1 MRLVALVQDQQ
12 SIDRFLRGIG
22 ESTDF
27 PPLAPARGPPYFT
40 VRDSRTAKAP
50 PLSPSAPEPID
61 ESP

>member
-40 VRDSRTAKAP
+40 VPGSRSAKAATAAF
-50 PLSPSAPEPID
+50 APEPLD